1 MPVTDNV
8 VKNYKHIKT
17 ELINN
22 FHMLIKGFVDC
33 VTAFNYNFP
42 KKNHPK
48 KGGFSSFRSPI
59 ILEEELIDFV

>member
-1 MPVTDNV
+1 M
-8 VKNYKHIKT
+8 
-17 ELINN
+17 
-22 FHMLIKGFVDC
+22 FVDC